1 MSGAKT
7 KMTTD
12 KKPAGLP
19 QAASGT
25 EQYLSFLLGGEE
37 YGVDIQK
44 VQEIKGW
51 DTVTRV
57 PYSPPYVL
65 GVINLRGSIVPVIDL
80 RLRFGLEKVPHD
92 ATTVIIVVHVPGDR
106 GERTV
111 GMVVDAVAD
120 VYDVAGA
127 NTNDIDRGPGGACGD
142 DREGRARRA
151 QQREGR
157 EDEQGGEGDDE
168 GGAGVG
174 KAVGEIARL
183 GE

>member
-1 MSGAKT
+1 MSAEGNSNSGGAGASGA
-7 KMTTD
+7 
-12 KKPAGLP
+12 P
-19 QAASGT
+19 T
-25 EQYLSFLLGGEE
+25 EQYLSFILGSEE

-57 PYSPPYVL
+57 PYSPHYVL

-80 RLRFGLEKVPHD
+80 RIRFGLEEVPHD

-120 VYDVAGA
+120 VYDVAGENIMPPPEALGSVDRVFVRGLA
-127 NTNDIDRGPGGACGD
+127 NQNGKMLILLDVDGLVVSSVS
-142 DREGRARRA
+142 
-151 QQREGR
+151 
-157 EDEQGGEGDDE
+157 GET
-168 GGAGVG
+168 
-174 KAVGEIARL
+174 KAAA
-183 GE
+183 

>member
-1 MSGAKT
+1 
-7 KMTTD
+7 MTMD
-12 KKPAGLP
+12 MKPTGLP
-19 QAASGT
+19 HAAAGT

-37 YGVDIQK
+37 YGVDIKK

-57 PYSPPYVL
+57 PYSPAYVL

-80 RLRFGLEKVPHD
+80 RLRFSLEKVPHD

-120 VYDVAGA
+120 VYDVANANILPPPESLGA
-127 NTNDIDRGPGGACGD
+127 VEKVFVRGLANQDGKMLILIDVDGLVVSSVDGASQ
-142 DREGRARRA
+142 AA
-151 QQREGR
+151 
-157 EDEQGGEGDDE
+157 
-168 GGAGVG
+168 A
-174 KAVGEIARL
+174 
-183 GE
+183 